1 MTAPAESG
9 RHAGYAAPRS
19 GDDRVPYLRDV
30 PLDEARA
37 RFHQALRDAGALAAG
52 PAVSAALEAA
62 VGRVTASAVWARTS
76 NPHYHAAAMDG
87 IAVAAEMTSGASP
100 TSPLRLRVDRDAV
113 WVDTGDAMPQGT
125 DAVVMAE
132 DVHDVGDG
140 SIEILAAVA
149 PWQHVRP
156 LGEDI
161 VATELVL
168 PAGHTLRP
176 VDVAAAAAAGHAS
189 IEVQQ
194 PPRVVVLPTGSELVP
209 PGAEAGPGQIVDS
222 NSLML
227 TTTARGWGADAERS
241 PPIPDDFAR
250 LRAAVDEALDRADI
264 VVINAGSSAGTEDY
278 TARVIADLGEVLVHG
293 VAIRPGHPVVL
304 GLARGR
310 AVVGIPGY
318 PVSAALA
325 MELFVAPL
333 IDARLGRRRRRR
345 PTLTAVVPRTVVSPM
360 GDDEFV
366 RVKVGRVGSRTIAAP
381 LARGAGV
388 ITSMVRAD
396 GIIRIPRMSEGLA
409 AGSSV
414 EVELLTD
421 PAAVV
426 HTAVLIGSHDPA
438 LDVLANEVHRRFAPA
453 TVASTNVGSQG
464 GLAALRRNN
473 AHAAGCH
480 LIDPAT
486 GTYNVVDVRRILP
499 GRDVLL
505 VTFAHRQQGLMVAPG
520 NPHGIRSFEDLL
532 RDDVVLVNRQ
542 RGSGTRMLLDYELT
556 RRGFGGAAI
565 GGYDR
570 ELYTHVAVAAEVA
583 SGGADAGLGVLA
595 AARALNLDFIPLL
608 EERYD
613 LVIPREHYESPVLRP
628 VLEVL
633 RDPAFARQ
641 VEAMG
646 GYDAARM
653 GQIAAEL
660 PESPTRETPR

>member
-1 MTAPAESG
+1 MTAPSLSG
-9 RHAGYAAPRS
+9 ERPSHDAPPGS
-19 GDDRVPYLRDV
+19 SDRAPYLQDV

-37 RFHQALRDAGALAAG
+37 RFDEALRGVGARAPG
-52 PAVSAALEAA
+52 PAVSVPLEAA

-87 IAVAAEMTSGASP
+87 IAVAAETTLGASP
-100 TSPLRLRVDRDAV
+100 TSPLRLGVGRDAV
-113 WVDTGDAMPQGT
+113 WVDTGDAMPSGM
-125 DAVVMAE
+125 DAVVMLE
-132 DVHDVGDG
+132 DLHEVGDG
-140 SIEILAAVA
+140 SVEILAAVA

-176 VDVAAAAAAGHAS
+176 VDVAAAAAAGHATLD
-189 IEVQQ
+189 VRQ
-194 PPRVVVLPTGSELVP
+194 PPRVAVLPTGSELVP
-209 PGAEAGPGQIVDS
+209 PGAEAGPGRIVDS

-227 TTTARGWGADAERS
+227 AATAREWGADAERL
-241 PPIPDDFAR
+241 PPIPDDFGR

-264 VVINAGSSAGTEDY
+264 VVINAGSSAGAEDF
-278 TARVIADLGEVLVHG
+278 TARVIADHGEVLVHG

-304 GLARGR
+304 GVARGR

-333 IDARLGRRRRRR
+333 IDARLGRRRSRR
-345 PTLTAVVPRTVVSPM
+345 PTLRAVIPRAVVSPM

-366 RVKVGRVGSRTIAAP
+366 RVKIGRVAERTIAAP
-381 LARGAGV
+381 LARGAGM

-396 GIIRIPRMSEGLA
+396 GVIRIPRMSEGLP

-414 EVELLTD
+414 DVELLTD
-421 PAAVV
+421 PDAVD

-438 LDVLANEVHRRFAPA
+438 LDLLANEVHRRFAPA
-453 TVASTNVGSQG
+453 AVASTNVGSQG
-464 GLAALRRNN
+464 GLVALRRNN

-486 GTYNVVDVRRILP
+486 GAYNVADVRRILP
-499 GRDVLL
+499 GRDVVL

-520 NPHGIRSFEDLL
+520 NPLGIEAIDDLV
-532 RDDVVLVNRQ
+532 RGDVVFVNRQ
-542 RGSGTRMLLDYELT
+542 RGSGTRMLLDFELQ
-556 RRGFGGAAI
+556 RRGLTGAAI

-570 ELYTHVAVAAEVA
+570 ELYTHVAVAADVA
-583 SGGADAGLGVLA
+583 AGGADAGLGVLA
-595 AARALNLDFIPLL
+595 AARALKLEFIPLL

-628 VLEVL
+628 VLDVL

-646 GYDAARM
+646 GYDTSRI
-653 GQIAAEL
+653 GRVAAEL
-660 PESPTRETPR
+660 PASPARETLT

>member
-1 MTAPAESG
+1 MTAPRVSG
-9 RHAGYAAPRS
+9 ERPRRDAPLQS
-19 GDDRVPYLRDV
+19 DHRVPYLRDV
-30 PLDEARA
+30 PLDEART
-37 RFHQALRDAGALAAG
+37 RFHEALRGAGALAPG
-52 PAVSAALEAA
+52 PAVAVPLEEA
-62 VGRVTASAVWARTS
+62 VGRVTAAAVWARTS

-87 IAVAAEMTSGASP
+87 IAVAAASTRGASP
-100 TSPLRLRVDRDAV
+100 TSPLHLRLDRDAV
-113 WVDTGDAMPQGT
+113 WIDTGDAIPPGM

-132 DVHDVGDG
+132 DLHDIGGG
-140 SIEILAAVA
+140 SVEIMAAVA

-168 PAGHTLRP
+168 PAAHTLRP
-176 VDVAAAAAAGHAS
+176 VDIAAAAAAGHAS
-189 IEVQQ
+189 LDVRQ

-209 PGAEAGPGQIVDS
+209 PGAAAGPGQIVDS

-227 TTTARGWGADAERS
+227 AATAREWGADAERS
-241 PPIPDDFAR
+241 SPIPDDFAR
-250 LRAAVDEALDRADI
+250 LRAAVDAALDRADI
-264 VVINAGSSAGTEDY
+264 VVINAGSSAGSEDF
-278 TARVIADLGEVLVHG
+278 TARVVAELGEVFVHG

-318 PVSAALA
+318 PVSASLA

-333 IDARLGRRRRRR
+333 IDARLGRQRRRR
-345 PTLTAVVPRTVVSPM
+345 PTLAAVVPRAVVSPM

-366 RVKVGRVGSRTIAAP
+366 RVKLGRVGARTIAAP
-381 LARGAGV
+381 LARGAGM

-396 GIIRIPRMSEGLA
+396 GIIRIPRMSEGLT

-414 EVELLTD
+414 DVELLTD
-421 PAAVV
+421 PGAVR
-426 HTAVLIGSHDPA
+426 HTAVIIGSHDPA
-438 LDVLANEVHRRFAPA
+438 LDLLANEVHRRFAPA

-464 GLAALRRNN
+464 GLVALRRNN

-486 GTYNVVDVRRILP
+486 GTYNVADVQRILP

-520 NPHGIRSFEDLL
+520 NPLGIRAIEDLL
-532 RDDVVLVNRQ
+532 RDGVVFVNRQ
-542 RGSGTRMLLDYELT
+542 RGSGTRMLLDYELK
-556 RRGFGGAAI
+556 RRGLAGAAI
-565 GGYDR
+565 GGYER

-583 SGGADAGLGVLA
+583 AGGADAGLGVLA
-595 AARALNLDFIPLL
+595 AARALDLDFIPLL

-628 VLEVL
+628 VLAVL
-633 RDPAFARQ
+633 REPAFARQ

-646 GYDAARM
+646 GYDTSRM
-653 GQIAAEL
+653 GHVAAEL
-660 PESPTRETPR
+660 PQSPTREALP

>member
-1 MTAPAESG
+1 MTAPRVSG
-9 RHAGYAAPRS
+9 EQPGPAVPRE
-19 GDDRVPYLRDV
+19 RAPYLQDV
-30 PLDEARA
+30 PLDEARS
-37 RFHQALRDAGALAAG
+37 RFRQALADAGTLAPG
-52 PAVSAALEAA
+52 PAMALPLDQA
-62 VGRVTASAVWARTS
+62 VGRVTASAVWARAS

-87 IAVAAEMTSGASP
+87 VAVAAASTSGASP
-100 TSPLRLRVDRDAV
+100 TSPLRLRLDRDAL
-113 WVDTGDAMPQGT
+113 WIDTGGAMPPGM

-132 DVHDVGDG
+132 DLHEIGDG
-140 SIEILAAVA
+140 SVEILAAVA

-189 IEVQQ
+189 IDVRR
-194 PPRVVVLPTGSELVP
+194 PPRVAVLPTGSELVP
-209 PGAEAGPGQIVDS
+209 PGAQARPGEIVDS

-227 TTTARGWGADAERS
+227 AATAREWGADAERS

-250 LRAAVDEALDRADI
+250 LRAAVEEALDRADI
-264 VVINAGSSAGTEDY
+264 VVINAGSSAGAEDF
-278 TARVIADLGEVLVHG
+278 TARVIADLGDVLVHG

-304 GLARGR
+304 GVARGR

-333 IDARLGRRRRRR
+333 IDAGLGRRRPPR
-345 PTLTAVVPRTVVSPM
+345 PRLQAVVPRAVVSPM

-366 RVKVGRVGSRTIAAP
+366 RVKLGRVGERTIASP
-381 LARGAGV
+381 LARGAGM

-396 GIIRIPRMSEGLA
+396 GIISIPRMSEGLP
-409 AGSSV
+409 AGSTV
-414 EVELLTD
+414 DVELLTD
-421 PAAVV
+421 PAAVN
-426 HTAVLIGSHDPA
+426 HTAVIIGSHDPA
-438 LDVLANEVHRRFAPA
+438 LDLLANEVHRRFAPA
-453 TVASTNVGSQG
+453 AVASTNVGSQG
-464 GLAALRRNN
+464 GLVALRRNT

-486 GTYNVVDVRRILP
+486 GSYNVADVQRILP
-499 GRDVLL
+499 GRNVLL
-505 VTFAHRQQGLMVAPG
+505 VTFAHRQQGLMVATG
-520 NPHGIRSFEDLL
+520 NPLDIGAIDDLL
-532 RDDVVLVNRQ
+532 RDDVAFVNRQ
-542 RGSGTRMLLDYELT
+542 RGSGTRMLLDYELQ
-556 RRGFGGAAI
+556 RRGLAGPNIA
-565 GGYDR
+565 GYER
-570 ELYTHVAVAAEVA
+570 EIYTHVAVAAEVA
-583 SGGADAGLGVLA
+583 AGGADAGLGVLA
-595 AARALNLDFIPLL
+595 AARALKLDFIPLL

-646 GYDAARM
+646 GYDTSRM
-653 GQIAAEL
+653 GQVVAEV
-660 PESPTRETPR
+660 PGSPSRETLP

>member
-1 MTAPAESG
+1 MTARRLSGEQPAQADPPDG
-9 RHAGYAAPRS
+9 A
-19 GDDRVPYLRDV
+19 DRVPYLQDV

-37 RFHQALRDAGALAAG
+37 RFHRSLAVAGALAPG
-52 PAVSAALEAA
+52 PPVSLPLDAA

-87 IAVAAEMTSGASP
+87 VAVAADSTSGASP
-100 TSPLRLRVDRDAV
+100 TSPLRLRLDRDAL
-113 WVDTGDAMPQGT
+113 WIDTGDAMPPGM

-132 DVHDVGDG
+132 DLHEIGDG
-140 SIEILAAVA
+140 SVEILAAVA

-176 VDVAAAAAAGHAS
+176 VDIAAAAAAGHAS
-189 IEVQQ
+189 IDVRR
-194 PPRVVVLPTGSELVP
+194 PPRVVVLPTGSELVA
-209 PGAEAGPGQIVDS
+209 PGMEAGPGEIVDS

-227 TTTARGWGADAERS
+227 AAAAREWGAEAERS
-241 PPIPDDFAR
+241 PPIPDDFGC
-250 LRAAVDEALDRADI
+250 LRAAVDEALERADI
-264 VVINAGSSAGTEDY
+264 VVINAGSSAGTEDF

-304 GLARGR
+304 GVARGR

-333 IDARLGRRRRRR
+333 VDAGLGRRRPPR
-345 PTLTAVVPRTVVSPM
+345 PRLQAVVPRAVVSPM

-366 RVKVGRVGSRTIAAP
+366 RVKLGRVGERTIAAP
-381 LARGAGV
+381 LARGAGM

-396 GIIRIPRMSEGLA
+396 GIISIPRMSEGLP
-409 AGSSV
+409 AGSTV
-414 EVELLTD
+414 DVDLLTH
-421 PAAVV
+421 PEAVN
-426 HTAVLIGSHDPA
+426 HTAVIIGSHDPA
-438 LDVLANEVHRRFAPA
+438 LDLLANEVHRRFAPA
-453 TVASTNVGSQG
+453 AVASTNVGSQG
-464 GLAALRRNN
+464 GLVALRRNT

-486 GTYNVVDVRRILP
+486 GNYNVADVQRILP
-499 GRDVLL
+499 GREILL
-505 VTFAHRQQGLMVAPG
+505 VTFAHRQQGLMVARG
-520 NPHGIRSFEDLL
+520 NPQRIHGIDDLL
-532 RDDVVLVNRQ
+532 RDDVAYVNRQ
-542 RGSGTRMLLDYELT
+542 RGSGTRMLLDYELN
-556 RRGFGGAAI
+556 RRGLEGADIA
-565 GGYDR
+565 GYER

-583 SGGADAGLGVLA
+583 AGGAHAGLGVLA
-595 AARALNLDFIPLL
+595 AARALKLDFIPLL
-608 EERYD
+608 QERYD

-633 RDPAFARQ
+633 RDPAFAGQ

-646 GYDAARM
+646 GYDTSRM
-653 GQIAAEL
+653 GRVAAEL
-660 PESPTRETPR
+660 SESPTRETPP

>member
-1 MTAPAESG
+1 M
-9 RHAGYAAPRS
+9 
-19 GDDRVPYLRDV
+19 PYLQDV

-37 RFHQALRDAGALAAG
+37 RFDEALRGVGALAPG
-52 PAVSAALEAA
+52 PAVSVPLEAA

-87 IAVAAEMTSGASP
+87 VAVAAATTLGASP
-100 TSPLRLRVDRDAV
+100 TSPLRLGVGRDAV
-113 WVDTGDAMPQGT
+113 WVDTGDAIPPGM
-125 DAVVMAE
+125 DAVVMLE
-132 DVHDVGDG
+132 DLHEVGDG
-140 SIEILAAVA
+140 SVEILAAVV

-176 VDVAAAAAAGHAS
+176 VDVAAAAAAGHATLE
-189 IEVQQ
+189 IRQ
-194 PPRVVVLPTGSELVP
+194 PPRVAVLPTGSELVP
-209 PGAEAGPGQIVDS
+209 PGAAAGPGQIVDS

-227 TTTARGWGADAERS
+227 AATAREWGADAERL
-241 PPIPDDFAR
+241 PPLPDDFGR
-250 LRAAVDEALDRADI
+250 LRAAVDQALDRADI
-264 VVINAGSSAGTEDY
+264 VVINAGSSAGAEDF
-278 TARVIADLGEVLVHG
+278 TARVTADLGEVLVHG

-304 GLARGR
+304 GVARGR

-325 MELFVAPL
+325 LELFVAPL
-333 IDARLGRRRRRR
+333 IDARLGRRRGRR
-345 PTLTAVVPRTVVSPM
+345 PTLRAVVPRAVVSPM

-366 RVKVGRVGSRTIAAP
+366 RVKIGRVGERTIAAP
-381 LARGAGV
+381 LARGAGM

-396 GIIRIPRMSEGLA
+396 GIVRIPRMSEGLA

-414 EVELLTD
+414 DVDLLAD
-421 PAAVV
+421 PEAVN
-426 HTAVLIGSHDPA
+426 HTTVIIGSHDPA
-438 LDVLANEVHRRFAPA
+438 LDLLANDVHRRFAPA
-453 TVASTNVGSQG
+453 AVASTNVGSQG
-464 GLAALRRNN
+464 GLVALRRNN

-486 GTYNVVDVRRILP
+486 GAYNVADVQRILP
-499 GRDVLL
+499 GREVVL

-520 NPHGIRSFEDLL
+520 NPRRIQAIDDLL
-532 RDDVVLVNRQ
+532 RDDVVFVNRQ
-542 RGSGTRMLLDYELT
+542 RGSGTRMLLDYELQ
-556 RRGFGGAAI
+556 RRGIAGAAI
-565 GGYDR
+565 AGYDR

-583 SGGADAGLGVLA
+583 AGGADAGLGVLA
-595 AARALNLDFIPLL
+595 AARALKLDFIPLL

-613 LVIPREHYESPVLRP
+613 LAIPHEHYESPVLRP

-633 RDPAFARQ
+633 HDPEFARQ

-660 PESPTRETPR
+660 PGPSAPEARR

>member
-1 MTAPAESG
+1 
-9 RHAGYAAPRS
+9 
-19 GDDRVPYLRDV
+19 
-30 PLDEARA
+30 
-37 RFHQALRDAGALAAG
+37 
-52 PAVSAALEAA
+52 
-62 VGRVTASAVWARTS
+62 
-76 NPHYHAAAMDG
+76 
-87 IAVAAEMTSGASP
+87 
-100 TSPLRLRVDRDAV
+100 
-113 WVDTGDAMPQGT
+113 
-125 DAVVMAE
+125 
-132 DVHDVGDG
+132 
-140 SIEILAAVA
+140 
-149 PWQHVRP
+149 
-156 LGEDI
+156 
-161 VATELVL
+161 
-168 PAGHTLRP
+168 
-176 VDVAAAAAAGHAS
+176 
-189 IEVQQ
+189 
-194 PPRVVVLPTGSELVP
+194 
-209 PGAEAGPGQIVDS
+209 
-222 NSLML
+222 
-227 TTTARGWGADAERS
+227 
-241 PPIPDDFAR
+241 
-250 LRAAVDEALDRADI
+250 
-264 VVINAGSSAGTEDY
+264 
-278 TARVIADLGEVLVHG
+278 
-293 VAIRPGHPVVL
+293 
-304 GLARGR
+304 
-310 AVVGIPGY
+310 
-318 PVSAALA
+318 
-325 MELFVAPL
+325 
-333 IDARLGRRRRRR
+333 
-345 PTLTAVVPRTVVSPM
+345 M

-414 EVELLTD
+414 EVEVLTD

-486 GTYNVVDVRRILP
+486 GTYNLVDVGRILP

-520 NPHGIRSFEDLL
+520 NPRGIRSFEDLL
-532 RDDVVLVNRQ
+532 RDDVVFVNRQ

-608 EERYD
+608 EEA
-613 LVIPREHYESPVLRP
+613 LRP
-628 VLEVL
+628 RHPARAL
-633 RDPAFARQ
+633 RVAGAASRP
-641 VEAMG
+641 G
-646 GYDAARM
+646 GAAGPGVCAPGRSH
-653 GQIAAEL
+653 GWLRCGADG
-660 PESPTRETPR
+660 TNRRRTPRVADARNAAVACRNLRTERGARKDGLTAAWQERSSGSIAGLGCCSRLRP